1 MAEITLVQV
10 NTIIAGGYQTVSTAT
25 SPNSSM
31 PPQIF
36 TFDYFTNN
44 FSHVSTLFDV
54 NNFPST
60 PTPGQAFYRLA
71 AVTQIFAN
79 LLDAENNITAM
90 QQRVAS
96 LVNLYTEAAGL
107 FPGTL
112 TNTYSG

>member
-25 SPNSSM
+25 SPDSSM

-36 TFDYFTNN
+36 TFDYTTNK
-44 FSHVSTLFDV
+44 FWHVSTLFDV
-54 NNFPST
+54 NNFPTS
-60 PTPGQAFYRLA
+60 PTPGQGYYRLST
-71 AVTQIFAN
+71 VTQVFSN
-79 LLDAENNITAM
+79 LQDAENNITAM

-96 LVNLYTEAAGL
+96 LVDLYTEAAGT